1 MFFGDILVYVVKKKK
16 EKVVQLLFGIT
27 LSGDRQIVFVCFATL
42 QPFFQSDK

>member
-16 EKVVQLLFGIT
+16 KVVQLLFGIT